1 MADSDISRNLKRL
14 LYERDMSVKQFS
26 RASGINH
33 ASVYDYLNG
42 RHEPNCPMLRRIRAT
57 LGCTWDELLGE

>member
-1 MADSDISRNLKRL
+1 MAEPDFARNLRKL
-14 LYERDMSVKQFS
+14 MAERDMSAKQFS

-42 RHEPNCPMLRRIRAT
+42 RHEPNCPMLRRIRAA
-57 LGCTWDELLGE
+57 LGCTWDELLGD

>member
-1 MADSDISRNLKRL
+1 MAEPDFARNLRKL
-14 LYERDMSVKQFS
+14 MAERDMSAKQFS

-57 LGCTWDELLGE
+57 LGCTWDELLGD

>member
-1 MADSDISRNLKRL
+1 
-14 LYERDMSVKQFS
+14 MSVKQFS
-26 RASGINH
+26 RASGINN

-57 LGCTWDELLGE
+57 LGCTWDELLGD

>member
-1 MADSDISRNLKRL
+1 MAEPDFARNLRKL
-14 LYERDMSVKQFS
+14 MAERDMSAKQFS
-26 RASGINH
+26 SASGINH

-57 LGCTWDELLGE
+57 LGCTWDELLGD

>member
-1 MADSDISRNLKRL
+1 MAEHDFARNLKRL

-42 RHEPNCPMLRRIRAT
+42 THAPSYAMLRRIRAT

>member
-1 MADSDISRNLKRL
+1 MAEPDFARNLRRL
-14 LYERDMSVKQFS
+14 LYERDMSAKQFS
-26 RASGINH
+26 HASGINH